1 MGQKE
6 VVISVKLI
14 ICKNSGGSLPHS
26 DCLVP
31 GIADPCVK
39 SAPMSGGGKNNL
51 KIFLNLL
58 SGACVHDLG
67 LKGNIPAR
75 LGNCMQ
81 G

>member
-14 ICKNSGGSLPHS
+14 ICKNSGGSLPHN

-31 GIADPCVK
+31 GIADPPVK

-51 KIFLNLL
+51 NFF
-58 SGACVHDLG
+58 
-67 LKGNIPAR
+67 
-75 LGNCMQ
+75 
-81 G
+81 